1 MALKQ
6 QTVALPIAGGVDT
19 RTDERMVRAPKWAAL
34 DNCVFDTPASV
45 AQRNGFVKQNPFQ
58 ALGSFASAKSL
69 VPRQDELLV
78 LDSVEGGIL
87 SRFNGMARPS
97 TSKRPRCSVKSGEAF
112 NQIATP
118 AFSSGVSQYGPAS
131 IAHAPG
137 FYVVCHSA
145 SAPNLVSFYTLDEA
159 TGSIIGRGIFSTEQG
174 GQCFA
179 FGDAVLLLTVAPLST
194 ALIGRVFQRSGQL
207 VAISPP
213 LTLVADL
220 GANFAFDADDKGTG
234 LIYLAYQSSTALT
247 IKYGAVTIDGA
258 YAQLGTQA
266 TAAEAVSIGVGVD
279 GVLGSLGIAWSMEAA
294 TNRVDART
302 YSATGTA
309 LAAAATVSTGVSG
322 GTTWRGVTCA
332 FATSVVL
339 VVLFNHVTAST
350 RNNVYLN
357 GVSTLGVA
365 GAPVGFSSASQL
377 VSRAFAVPHYT
388 FAPFFQQVFVVVG
401 TVSALGQNSYYLCA
415 AEFQGPDP
423 VIGVMAEFAA
433 GEYLATYTAPH
444 LSRPCVQGG
453 IARLALMRS
462 SAVTPFRL
470 DSFTATFDDPDC
482 QVSVQVG
489 KAAFSPGGI
498 VQAYDGVSLFEQ
510 GFLRFPEFG
519 SAASSGTAGGLTPS
533 TTYHYLV
540 VFESLTA
547 TGELVQS
554 AAVEDISG
562 TTGGAAT
569 SMTVNLPQFLLS
581 NTVKPYFSVYR
592 REQGGVV
599 YHLCSSRNPTST
611 SYIQATWTGLTTET
625 VAFTDTMSEATLLT
639 QELLPLSQGLSDN
652 IGPPACS
659 IMAVGNSRV
668 FLSGF
673 DDPDLIW
680 YSKLRETGQW
690 LNFTDVNTI
699 VVESGTGPIS
709 ALGTI
714 QDALVI
720 FRPTEIYMCG
730 GEGLDNTGTSGTFTT
745 PRLISSGI
753 GCTEPRSI
761 ITVGG
766 ALYFKSAKGFYVL
779 DGQGQLSFVGSDVA
793 RYASEPTTSV
803 VAPPNV
809 NQIRWTTA
817 NRTLVLDYEL
827 ARWTHWTIGALS
839 SCMWQ
844 GKHTLLV
851 DEAGTVLSETT
862 GVYADNGLPFPF
874 IIESPWM
881 ALGGPQGRTRLY
893 EILVLGAFL
902 ATHQMKISLSFDY
915 EFGRENEINYWDPNQ
930 VINRPEAGYG
940 YGLYGAS
947 FYGGLNSST
956 GFENMAYEFSVS
968 PTRQKCTA
976 FKVRLE
982 AQALEGAG
990 QLGAAFTLSEIDFVV
1005 GLRGGDAKLGI
1016 QRKAE

>member
-1 MALKQ
+1 MPLKQ
-6 QTVALPIAGGVDT
+6 QTVSLPIAGGVDT
-19 RTDERMVRAPKWAAL
+19 RTDERMVRAPKFAVL

-58 ALGSFASAKSL
+58 TTEMITAKSL
-69 VPRQDELLV
+69 APRQDELLV
-78 LDSVEGGIL
+78 LDSVEGGVL
-87 SRFNGMARPS
+87 LPFNGVARPS
-97 TSKRPRCSVKSGEAF
+97 TPKRPRCSVKSGEAF

-118 AFSSGVSQYGPAS
+118 AFSSGASQYGPAS
-131 IAHAPG
+131 IAHVPG

-145 SAPNLVSFYTLDEA
+145 SSLNVVSFYTLDEA
-159 TGSIIGRGIFSTEQG
+159 TGSVIGAGVFSSEQG

-179 FGDAVLLLTVAPLST
+179 FGDGILLLTVKSTST
-194 ALIGRVFQRSGQL
+194 ALIGRVFQRSGKF
-207 VAISPP
+207 ISIGPP

-220 GANFAFDADDKGTG
+220 GANLAFDADDKGTG
-234 LIYLAYQSSTALT
+234 LIYLAYQSSTAT
-247 IKYGAVTIDGA
+247 TVKYGAVSIDGN

-266 TAAEAVSIGVGVD
+266 TAAEAVSVGVGVD
-279 GVLGSLGIAWSMEAA
+279 GASGNFGIAWSMEAA

-302 YSATGTA
+302 YNAAGTA
-309 LAAAATVSTGVSG
+309 LAAAATVSTGIGG

-332 FATSVVL
+332 FATSATL
-339 VVLFNHVTAST
+339 LVLFNHVTAST
-350 RNNVYLN
+350 RSNVYLSSVN
-357 GVSTLGVA
+357 TLGAA

-377 VSRAFAVPHYT
+377 VSRAFVMPQYT
-388 FAPFFQQVFVVVG
+388 FAAVFQQVFVVVG
-401 TVSALGQNSYYLCA
+401 TVSALGQNSYYLCT
-415 AEFQGPDP
+415 AEFGGPDP
-423 VIGVMAEFAA
+423 QIGVMAEFAP
-433 GEYLATYTAPH
+433 GEYLSTYTAPH
-444 LSRPCVQGG
+444 LSRPCIQGG
-453 IARLALMRS
+453 IARFALMRS

-470 DSFTATFDDPDC
+470 DSFTARFDDPDC
-482 QVSVQVG
+482 QVSIQIG

-498 VQAYDGVSLFEQ
+498 VQAYDGLSLFEQ

-547 TGELVQS
+547 TGELLQS

-569 SMTVNLPQFLLS
+569 AITVNLPQFLLS
-581 NTVKPYFSVYR
+581 NTAKPYFSVYR
-592 REQGGVV
+592 REQGGVA
-599 YHLCSSRNPTST
+599 YHLCSTRNPTST
-611 SYIQATWTGLTTET
+611 SYILATWIGLTTET
-625 VAFTDTMSEATLLT
+625 VAFTDTMSEATLLS
-639 QELLPLSQGLSDN
+639 QELLPLSQGITDN

-690 LNFTDVNTI
+690 LQFTDVNTI
-699 VVESGTGPIS
+699 VIESGTGPIS
-709 ALGTI
+709 ALGCI

-730 GEGLDNTGTSGTFTT
+730 GDGLDNTGTSGTFTT

-851 DEAGTVLSETT
+851 DAAGTILSETP

-874 IIESPWM
+874 IIETPWM
-881 ALGGPQGRTRLY
+881 TPAGPQGRMRLY

-902 ATHQMKISLSFDY
+902 ATHQVKISLSFDY
-915 EFGRENEINYWDPNQ
+915 EVGRENEINYWDPNQ

-940 YGLYGAS
+940 FGLYGAN

-956 GFENMAYEFSVS
+956 GFENMTYEFSVS

-982 AQALEGAG
+982 AQALEGANP
-990 QLGAAFTLSEIDFVV
+990 LGAAFTLSEIDLVI